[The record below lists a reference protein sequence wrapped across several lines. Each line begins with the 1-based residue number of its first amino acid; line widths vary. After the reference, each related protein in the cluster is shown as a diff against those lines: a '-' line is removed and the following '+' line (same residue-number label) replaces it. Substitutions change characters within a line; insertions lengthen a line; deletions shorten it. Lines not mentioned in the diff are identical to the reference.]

1 MQETFC
7 LTVTIG
13 EVTTLNH
20 ELLDDSVESRALKSE
35 ALLASSESTEVL
47 RSLGHSLSIQSH
59 DNPAEWFISMNDV
72 EIDLVTAPSAC

>member
-1 MQETFC
+1 MQETLC
-7 LTVTIG
+7 LTVAIG

-20 ELLDDSVESRALKSE
+20 KLLDDSVESRAHKSE

-47 RSLGHSLSIQSH
+47 RSLGHSFSIQSH
-59 DNPAEWFISMNDV
+59 DNPAEWFISMSDV